1 MMKIAIQNSGT
12 TIIEV
17 ENPTFRKTNAYFF
30 KIYEKDGVPTY
41 DYLYKGPDGYF
52 SYQHNFGRVNEAVI
66 TAEIA
71 TIEEYAAA
79 LSDFLKSVEKDQQ
92 DLYYAG
98 EINITPNSQL
108 NR

>member
-1 MMKIAIQNSGT
+1 MKIAIQNSGT
-12 TIIEV
+12 KIIEV

-52 SYQHNFGRVNEAVI
+52 SYQHNFGKVNEAVI
-66 TAEIA
+66 TANEA
-71 TIEEYAAA
+71 TIEEYANA
-79 LSDFLKSVEKDQQ
+79 LTMFQKSVEMDIESLFEK
-92 DLYYAG
+92 G
-98 EINITPNSQL
+98 EIKPAECNSHL